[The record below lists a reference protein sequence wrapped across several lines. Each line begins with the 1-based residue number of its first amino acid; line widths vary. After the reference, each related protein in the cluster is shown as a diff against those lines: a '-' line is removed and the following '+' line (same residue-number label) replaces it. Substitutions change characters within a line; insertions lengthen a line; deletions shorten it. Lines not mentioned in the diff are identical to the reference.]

1 MKSYIYQNI
10 KFLVGND
17 IKEVSKKT
25 GISKEVIKEI
35 TLRIHIPT
43 PEQICL
49 FSDYFNISTEILL
62 KKELKIKKNVPPIK
76 FLVIDVDGVLTDGG
90 MYYTEG
96 GDEFKKFHTRDG
108 MGIKNLTEKGFP
120 VALLS
125 SGFNKKIIQRRA
137 DLLKIKYVY
146 VGTEAKLNILS
157 KWCKQLK
164 IKMGEVAYIGDDI
177 NDLEVI
183 KKVGLSACPA
193 DAVDS
198 IKRHA
203 DVITDKKGGNACVRE
218 FIDNW
223 LLNTIK

>member
-1 MKSYIYQNI
+1 MKSHIYQNI
-10 KFLVGND
+10 KFLVGNN
-17 IKEVSKKT
+17 INEVSEKT
-25 GISKEVIKEI
+25 SIAKEVIKKI
-35 TLRIHIPT
+35 ISGTHIPT

-49 FSDYFNISTEILL
+49 LSDYFNISTEILL
-62 KKELKIKKNVPPIK
+62 KKELKIKKNVPPVK

-90 MYYTEG
+90 MYYTER

-108 MGIKNLTEKGFP
+108 MGIKNLAEKGFP

-125 SGFNKKIIQRRA
+125 SGFNKKLIQRRA

-146 VGTEAKLNILS
+146 VGTEPKLNILS

-164 IKMGEVAYIGDDI
+164 IQMKEVAYMGDDI
-177 NDLEVI
+177 NDLDVI

-193 DAVDS
+193 DAVES
-198 IKRHA
+198 VKKYA
-203 DVITDKKGGNACVRE
+203 DIITHKKGGDACVRE